1 MTFTYLFFWEALKFN
16 ISRNCS
22 TRYCYITLHFSLP
35 LKSFPSPNNGL
46 SKNIEK
52 MIKSPGAELPGSFA
66 KYSWCLIFKFCWNGI
81 PQRHQKPSSKKQISQ
96 TYTQTLSENKILMSR
111 IPAWATFEDR
121 MIKST
126 LSENLPLARGYW
138 KLLPLNICT
147 NKTRRC
153 LGLIGWRGSQV
164 ICFTFR
170 SVWLFLLLFFKLL
183 FSQWNNKLNQ
193 VTTLAALWRRESKFY
208 LVLIF
213 KPLTP
218 MSETYWQ

>member
-1 MTFTYLFFWEALKFN
+1 VALLGWLLFIYFFWEALKFN

-22 TRYCYITLHFSLP
+22 TWYCYILHFSLP

-66 KYSWCLIFKFCWNGI
+66 TYSWCLVFKFCWNGI
-81 PQRHQKPSSKKQISQ
+81 PQRHQKSSKKQISQ

-138 KLLPLNICT
+138 KLLPLWIFVQT
-147 NKTRRC
+147 KQGGAWDW
-153 LGLIGWRGSQV
+153 LGGGEAKSYASPFGLSGSF
-164 ICFTFR
+164 CFFSLNYF
-170 SVWLFLLLFFKLL
+170 SV
-183 FSQWNNKLNQ
+183 
-193 VTTLAALWRRESKFY
+193 
-208 LVLIF
+208 
-213 KPLTP
+213 
-218 MSETYWQ
+218 SETINLTKLQP